1 MSKIFK
7 ISGNFRQY
15 GEWST
20 PDPSFVGEIV
30 VDDANTFCGYC
41 DELYDS
47 KMSALNKTRFLAG
60 AIAPNGRNG
69 KNGIAFYKMS
79 NDGEQAPLMYVVPN
93 LEDPS
98 NGSWA
103 ALTPFGFFQPV
114 GQARVEI
121 EEKAASAFGE
131 DEKRIKAKFDEL
143 DKNINGN
150 DQLLEQM
157 QCCIDII
164 VHAE

>member
-1 MSKIFK
+1 M
-7 ISGNFRQY
+7 
-15 GEWST
+15 
-20 PDPSFVGEIV
+20 
-30 VDDANTFCGYC
+30 
-41 DELYDS
+41 L
-47 KMSALNKTRFLAG
+47 G

-69 KNGIAFYKMS
+69 KKGIAFYKMS
-79 NDGEQAPLMYVVPN
+79 NDSEQAPLMYVVPN

-121 EEKAASAFGE
+121 EGKAVSASEE
-131 DEKRIKAKFDEL
+131 DEKRIKTKFDEL

-164 VHAE
+164 VHAK